1 MRLSISNI
9 AWQPEEDQRIATL
22 LEQHQI
28 DAIDIAPGKYF
39 SSPELATKAE
49 IMAVKQWWHERGIS
63 IIGMQS
69 LLFGTTGLNVF
80 GDKASRSGLLTRLQ
94 AIFRI
99 AGILGATRL
108 VFGSPRNRDRHS
120 LSDQEATDSAIQFF
134 QQAANYAADEGV
146 LLCLEPNPVCYGANF
161 MTNSQETALV
171 VKAVNHPALR
181 MQLDTGAITI
191 NQEDVA
197 QVLNSYAALIGHVH
211 ASEPQLAPLGDNG
224 TDHGQMAIAL
234 AQSLPKAI
242 VTIEMLATGA
252 EPALQSISRAL
263 HVAIQAYRN
272 PILEQ
277 PL

>member
-211 ASEPQLAPLGDNG
+211 ASEPQLVPLGDNG
-224 TDHGQMAIAL
+224 TDHGKMASAL

-242 VTIEMLATGA
+242 VTIEMLATET

-272 PILEQ
+272 PALKQ

>member
-211 ASEPQLAPLGDNG
+211 ASEPQLVPLGDNG
-224 TDHGQMAIAL
+224 TDHGKMASAL

-242 VTIEMLATGA
+242 VTIEMLATET
-252 EPALQSISRAL
+252 EPALQSISRAV

-272 PILEQ
+272 PALEQ

>member
-120 LSDQEATDSAIQFF
+120 LSAQEATDSAIQFF

-224 TDHGQMAIAL
+224 TDHGKMASAL

-242 VTIEMLATGA
+242 VTIEMLAT
-252 EPALQSISRAL
+252 ETKPALQSISRAL

-272 PILEQ
+272 PALEQ

>member
-134 QQAANYAADEGV
+134 QQAANYAADEGA

-211 ASEPQLAPLGDNG
+211 ASEPQLVPLGDNG
-224 TDHGQMAIAL
+224 TDHGKMASAL

-242 VTIEMLATGA
+242 VTIEMLATET

-272 PILEQ
+272 PALEQ

>member
-39 SSPELATKAE
+39 SSPELATKTE

-80 GDKASRSGLLTRLQ
+80 GDKASRLGLLARLQ

-272 PILEQ
+272 PALEQ

>member
-197 QVLNSYAALIGHVH
+197 KVLNSYAALIGHVH
-211 ASEPQLAPLGDNG
+211 ASEPQLVPLGDNG
-224 TDHGQMAIAL
+224 TDHGKMASAL

-242 VTIEMLATGA
+242 VTIEMLATET

-272 PILEQ
+272 PALEQ

>member
-211 ASEPQLAPLGDNG
+211 ASEPQLVPLGDNG
-224 TDHGQMAIAL
+224 TDHGKMASAL

-242 VTIEMLATGA
+242 VTIEMLATET

>member
-39 SSPELATKAE
+39 SSPELATKTE

-80 GDKASRSGLLTRLQ
+80 GDKASRLGLLARLQ

-108 VFGSPRNRDRHS
+108 VFGSPCNRDRHS

-211 ASEPQLAPLGDNG
+211 ASEPQLVPLGDNG

>member
-39 SSPELATKAE
+39 SSPELATKTE

-80 GDKASRSGLLTRLQ
+80 GDKASRLGLLARLQ

-224 TDHGQMAIAL
+224 TDHGKMASAL

-242 VTIEMLATGA
+242 VTIEMLATET

-272 PILEQ
+272 PALEQ

>member
-39 SSPELATKAE
+39 SSPELTTKAE

-211 ASEPQLAPLGDNG
+211 ASEPQLVPLGDNG
-224 TDHGQMAIAL
+224 TDHGKMASAL

-242 VTIEMLATGA
+242 VTIEMLATET

-272 PILEQ
+272 PALEQ

>member
-49 IMAVKQWWHERGIS
+49 VMAVKQWWHERGIS

-80 GDKASRSGLLTRLQ
+80 GDKASRLGLLARLQ

-211 ASEPQLAPLGDNG
+211 ASEPQLVPLGDNG
-224 TDHGQMAIAL
+224 TDHGKMASAL

-242 VTIEMLATGA
+242 VTIEMLATET

-272 PILEQ
+272 PALEQ

>member
-39 SSPELATKAE
+39 SSPELATKTE

-80 GDKASRSGLLTRLQ
+80 GDKASRLGLLARLQ

-171 VKAVNHPALR
+171 VQAVNHPALR

-252 EPALQSISRAL
+252 EPVLQSISRAL

>member
-9 AWQPEEDQRIATL
+9 AWQPEEDQHIAAL
-22 LEQHQI
+22 LQQHQI

-39 SSPELATKAE
+39 SSPELATKTE
-49 IMAVKQWWHERGIS
+49 IMAVKQWWYERGIS

-108 VFGSPRNRDRHS
+108 VFGSPRNRDRHG
-120 LSDQEATDSAIQFF
+120 LSDQETTDSASQFF

-161 MTNSQETALV
+161 MTNSQETALI

-197 QVLNSYAALIGHVH
+197 QVLSSYAGLIGHVH

-224 TDHGQMAIAL
+224 TDHGKMASAL
-234 AQSLPKAI
+234 AQSLPTAI
-242 VTIEMLATGA
+242 VTIEMLAPDT

-272 PILEQ
+272 PALEQ

>member
-39 SSPELATKAE
+39 SSPELATKTE

-80 GDKASRSGLLTRLQ
+80 GDKASRLGLLARLQ

>member
-211 ASEPQLAPLGDNG
+211 ASEPQLVPLGDNG
-224 TDHGQMAIAL
+224 TDHGKMASAL

-242 VTIEMLATGA
+242 VTIEMLATET

-272 PILEQ
+272 PALEQ

>member
-80 GDKASRSGLLTRLQ
+80 GDKASRLGLLARLQ

-211 ASEPQLAPLGDNG
+211 ASEPQLVPLGDNG
-224 TDHGQMAIAL
+224 TDHGKMASAL

-242 VTIEMLATGA
+242 VTIEMLATET

-272 PILEQ
+272 PALEQ

>member
-1 MRLSISNI
+1 
-9 AWQPEEDQRIATL
+9 
-22 LEQHQI
+22 
-28 DAIDIAPGKYF
+28 
-39 SSPELATKAE
+39 
-49 IMAVKQWWHERGIS
+49 
-63 IIGMQS
+63 
-69 LLFGTTGLNVF
+69 
-80 GDKASRSGLLTRLQ
+80 
-94 AIFRI
+94 
-99 AGILGATRL
+99 
-108 VFGSPRNRDRHS
+108 
-120 LSDQEATDSAIQFF
+120 
-134 QQAANYAADEGV
+134 
-146 LLCLEPNPVCYGANF
+146 

-211 ASEPQLAPLGDNG
+211 ASEPQLVPLGDNG

>member
-224 TDHGQMAIAL
+224 TDHGKMASAL

-242 VTIEMLATGA
+242 VTIEMLAT
-252 EPALQSISRAL
+252 ETKPALQSISRAL

-272 PILEQ
+272 PALEQ

>member
-39 SSPELATKAE
+39 SSPELATKTE

-80 GDKASRSGLLTRLQ
+80 GDKASRLGLLARLQ

-211 ASEPQLAPLGDNG
+211 ASEPQLVPLGDNG
-224 TDHGQMAIAL
+224 TDHGKMASAL

-242 VTIEMLATGA
+242 VTIEMLATET

-272 PILEQ
+272 PALEQ

>member
-9 AWQPEEDQRIATL
+9 AWQPEEDQHIAAL
-22 LEQHQI
+22 LQQHQI

-39 SSPELATKAE
+39 SSPELATKTE

-108 VFGSPRNRDRHS
+108 VFGSPRNRDRHA
-120 LSDQEATDSAIQFF
+120 LSDQEATDSASQFF

-161 MTNSQETALV
+161 MTNSQETALI

-197 QVLNSYAALIGHVH
+197 QVLSSYAGLIGHVH

-224 TDHGQMAIAL
+224 TDHGKMASAL
-234 AQSLPKAI
+234 AQSLPTAI
-242 VTIEMLATGA
+242 VTIEMLAPDT

-272 PILEQ
+272 PALEQ

>member
-224 TDHGQMAIAL
+224 TDHGKMASAL

-242 VTIEMLATGA
+242 VTIEMLATET

-272 PILEQ
+272 PALEQ

>member
-211 ASEPQLAPLGDNG
+211 ASEPQLVPLGDNG
-224 TDHGQMAIAL
+224 TDHGKMASAL

-242 VTIEMLATGA
+242 VTIEMLATET

-272 PILEQ
+272 LALEQ

>member
-39 SSPELATKAE
+39 SSPELATKTE

-211 ASEPQLAPLGDNG
+211 ASEPQLVPLGDNG
-224 TDHGQMAIAL
+224 TDHGKMASAL

-242 VTIEMLATGA
+242 VTIEMLATET

-272 PILEQ
+272 PALEQ